1 MPSPN
6 PFRFLVDDAA
16 SMSTRTIRLEGD
28 LDERVDLGQLGKLA
42 GARMR
47 IDLSGV
53 TRINSAGVHRWVLCL
68 EILTKG
74 RQVELCRC
82 SSAFVAQALMIPNM
96 IAGARVESVFLD
108 YWCEPCEQNEVVLV
122 ASVADLQTRPQCPR
136 CHSVL
141 EPDTAGSLVEFF
153 FRRAI

>member
-1 MPSPN
+1 MAS
-6 PFRFLVDDAA
+6 PFRCLVDDTA
-16 SMSTRTIRLEGD
+16 SPRTIRLEGD
-28 LDERVDLGQLGKLA
+28 LDERVDLLGRLGKLA
-42 GARMR
+42 VPVMH

-68 EILTKG
+68 EFLTNG
-74 RQVELCRC
+74 RRVELCRC

-108 YWCEPCEQNEVVLV
+108 YWCERCEQNETVLV

-136 CHSVL
+136 CPSVL

-153 FRRAI
+153 FRRTVGP